1 MTIDIEITVM
11 LASVHYCSI
20 LENEISNFYP
30 IDINYR
36 TKFLSDSH
44 SLLLLNIQYIDTQRI
59 TRITQQP
66 FKISLKLSSRYNIYH
81 KSPLN

>member
-36 TKFLSDSH
+36 IKFLSDSH

-66 FKISLKLSSRYNIYH
+66 FKISLKLSSRYNDY

>member
-66 FKISLKLSSRYNIYH
+66 FKISLKLSSRYNDH